1 MQAVKTVQNY
11 LSLVKISHTIFSVP
25 FAVIG
30 YSLGVKA
37 TGLPLPYSLLLK
49 VLLAVLFARNA
60 AMSFNRWA
68 DYHFDKLN
76 PRTAQREIPRKAI
89 SPENA
94 LAFVL
99 VNSLLFLLVSYAIN
113 WLCFALAPVALG
125 VILGYSYTKRFTAL
139 AHLVLGLG
147 LSLAPIGA
155 YLAVTGSFSVLPI
168 LFSLSV
174 LFWVSG
180 FDIIYA
186 LQDEDFDK
194 SQHLKSIPARYG
206 VKKALHI
213 SETLHVLAVAFL
225 VLAGFIGRFGW
236 PYWVGLFIYT
246 CLIVYQHRLV
256 KPNDLSRVNLAFA
269 TLNGFAGLVFGAFVV
284 FDIFL

>member
-30 YSLGVKA
+30 YSLGVK
-37 TGLPLPYSLLLK
+37 TIGLPLPLSLLLK

-76 PRTAQREIPRKAI
+76 PRTAQRELPRKAI
-89 SPENA
+89 SPNAA

-99 VNSLLFLLVSYAIN
+99 INSLLFLIVSFTIN
-113 WLCFALAPVALG
+113 WLCFALAPIALG
-125 VILGYSYTKRFTAL
+125 IILGYSYTKRFTAL
-139 AHLVLGLG
+139 AHIVLGLG

-155 YLAVTGSFSVLPI
+155 YLAVTGSFSILPV
-168 LFSLSV
+168 LFSISV

-194 SQHLKSIPARYG
+194 SQQLKSIPARYG
-206 VKKALHI
+206 IKNALHI
-213 SETLHVLAVAFL
+213 SEALHALAVLFL
-225 VLAGFIGRFGW
+225 LFAGVFGVFGYL
-236 PYWVGLFIYT
+236 YWLGLLIYAG
-246 CLIVYQHRLV
+246 LIVYQHRLV

-269 TLNGFAGLVFGAFVV
+269 TLNGFAGIVFGAFVV
-284 FDIFL
+284 LDLFL